1 MANLS
6 RIDLNLLVVLETIL
20 AEGGVG
26 RAAAKLNLT
35 QPTISHSLARLR
47 DLFGDPLFVR
57 RGRTLAPTALTRSL
71 AEPLR
76 GALNAVS
83 AVVASGGRFDPKET
97 PVHFT
102 VAMRDPMELVVLPDL
117 ARQLASSAPQ
127 VELRTIQARR
137 RNLEAAL
144 ADGTI
149 DAAID
154 VPLLL
159 SDKVRRQKVA
169 ADSFVVVARR
179 GHGGL
184 GKRLTLSSYLGL
196 QHVMVTSRRQGPAP
210 EDLALGQMGKHRR
223 VRLRCRSYAAA
234 FRMVE
239 QTDFVLTMPKRYAAL
254 LSTSKRV
261 RLFDIPID
269 MPPLDLYLYWHEA
282 MDADPGNRW
291 LRTELLRALENKRL
305 SSARRSG

>member
-1 MANLS
+1 MVNLS
-6 RIDLNLLVVLETIL
+6 RIDLNLLVVLETIV

-35 QPTISHSLARLR
+35 QPTISHALARLR

-71 AEPLR
+71 IEPLR

-83 AVVASGGRFDPKET
+83 AVLAAGGRFEPKET
-97 PVHFT
+97 PASFT
-102 VAMRDPMELVVLPDL
+102 IAMRDPMELVVLPGL
-117 ARQLASSAPQ
+117 ARRIAALAPQ
-127 VELRTIQARR
+127 VELRSVQARR
-137 RNLEAAL
+137 RNLEEAL
-144 ADGTI
+144 ADGTL

-159 SDKVRRQKVA
+159 SDRVRRQKVA
-169 ADSFVVVARR
+169 ADNFVVVARR
-179 GHGGL
+179 GHPGL
-184 GKRLTLSSYLGL
+184 GKRLVLSGYLDL

-234 FRMVE
+234 FRIVE
-239 QTDFVLTMPKRYAAL
+239 QTDFVLTMPKRYAGL
-254 LSTSKRV
+254 LGVGSQT
-261 RLFDIPID
+261 RLFPMPIE
-269 MPPLDLYLYWHEA
+269 MPTLDVYLYWHES
-282 MDADPGNRW
+282 MDADPANRW
-291 LRTELLRALENKRL
+291 LRTELLKVLGTKPL
-305 SSARRSG
+305 SSGRRSR